1 MTRYTNLFFLI
12 FCLLVSRW
20 LVADTLPTPTPP
32 PVSAHSYIIMDFN
45 SGTVLAKKK
54 LDARVEPASI
64 TKLMTAYV
72 LFTEIN
78 AKRIQPDDKVL
89 VSKRAR
95 HMTGSRSFIEAGT
108 RVSVDTLLR
117 GMIIQSGND
126 ATVALA
132 EHAAGSEE
140 TFVSLMNQH
149 AARLGMAGSHF
160 VNSTGL
166 PHKQHY
172 STARDIA
179 VLARALIRE
188 FPEFYPLYSE
198 KKFTYNGIT
207 QHNRN
212 LLLWRDDSVDG
223 LKTGHTESAG
233 YCLVSSAMRSNM
245 RLITVVLGD
254 KSEEKRAVSSL
265 ALLNYGFRFFE
276 TRKLYAAGQE
286 LKQIRVW
293 KGDRQQLAIG
303 LNRDLYL
310 TLPRGSFKSLKVS
323 VKLPAQQMAPVS
335 KGKQLG
341 TLDVSRDTLV
351 LSEQPL
357 IALNDVNEGGLWT
370 RLSDSVLLWFE

>member
-1 MTRYTNLFFLI
+1 MKI
-12 FCLLVSRW
+12 FPYLVSMICS
-20 LVADTLPTPTPP
+20 LLISQTLAAAALPTPTPP
-32 PVSAHSYIIMDFN
+32 PVSAGSYIVMDFN
-45 SGTVLAKKK
+45 SGKVLTEKKT
-54 LDARVEPASI
+54 DERMEPASI

-72 LFTEIN
+72 IFTEIK
-78 AKRIQPDDKVL
+78 AGRIQLTDQVL
-89 VSKRAR
+89 ISKRSR
-95 HMTGSRSFIEAGT
+95 SMIGSRSFIEAGS
-108 RVSVDTLLR
+108 RVSVDDLLH

-149 AARLGMAGSHF
+149 AAKLGMAGTHF

-166 PHKQHY
+166 PDKKHY

-179 VLARALIRE
+179 ILARAVIKE
-188 FPEFYPLYSE
+188 FPEFYPLYAQ

-223 LKTGHTESAG
+223 LKTGHTDSAG
-233 YCLVSSAMRSNM
+233 YCLVSSAMRDNM

-254 KSEEKRAVSSL
+254 KSENKRAVSSL

-276 TRKLYAAGQE
+276 TRKLYAAGQV
-286 LKQIRVW
+286 LKKIRVW
-293 KGDRQQLAIG
+293 KGDREQLPVG

-310 TLPRGSFKSLKVS
+310 TLPRGSFQNLKAS
-323 VKLPAQQMAPVS
+323 VKLPAQQMAPIS
-335 KGKQLG
+335 KGKTLG
-341 TLDVSRDTLV
+341 TLNISSDTILV
-351 LSEQPL
+351 SEQSL
-357 IALNDVNEGGLWT
+357 IALNDVNEGGIWT

>member
-1 MTRYTNLFFLI
+1 MKQHITLVF
-12 FCLLVSRW
+12 LVSSLLLSQW
-20 LVADTLPTPTPP
+20 LAAAALPTPTPP
-32 PVSAHSYIIMDFN
+32 PVSARSYIVMDYN
-45 SGTVLAKKK
+45 SDKILAEKKADK
-54 LDARVEPASI
+54 RVEPASI

-72 LFTEIN
+72 LFTEIKAN
-78 AKRIQPDDKVL
+78 RIQLSDQVL
-89 VSKRAR
+89 ISKRAR
-95 HMTGSRSFIEAGT
+95 RMTGSRSFIEAGS
-108 RVSVDTLLR
+108 RVSVDDLLR

-149 AARLGMAGSHF
+149 AAHLGMAGSHF

-166 PHKQHY
+166 PGKQHY

-198 KKFTYNGIT
+198 KKFTYNNIT

-223 LKTGHTESAG
+223 LKTGHTQSAG
-233 YCLVSSAMRSNM
+233 YCLVSSALRDSM

-254 KSEEKRAVSSL
+254 KSENKRAVSSL

-276 TRKLYAAGQE
+276 TRKLYAAGQT

-293 KGDRQQLAIG
+293 KGDREQLPVG
-303 LNRDLYL
+303 LNSDLYL

-323 VKLPAQQMAPVS
+323 VKLPTQQMAPVS
-335 KGKQLG
+335 KGQSLG
-341 TLDVSRDTLV
+341 TLNVSRDTLV
-351 LSEQPL
+351 MAEQPL
-357 IALNDVNEGGLWT
+357 IALNGINEGSLWT
-370 RLSDSVLLWFE
+370 RITDSVLLWFE

>member
-1 MTRYTNLFFLI
+1 MKQLTTLVF
-12 FCLLVSRW
+12 LVSS
-20 LVADTLPTPTPP
+20 LLLSQSLAATTLPTPTPP
-32 PVSAHSYIIMDFN
+32 PVSARSYIVMDYN
-45 SGTVLAKKK
+45 SGKVLAEKKADK
-54 LDARVEPASI
+54 RVEPASI

-72 LFTEIN
+72 LFTEIKAN
-78 AKRIQPDDKVL
+78 RIQLSDQVL
-89 VSKRAR
+89 ISKRAR
-95 HMTGSRSFIEAGT
+95 RMTGSRSFIEAGS
-108 RVSVDTLLR
+108 RVSVDDLLR

-149 AARLGMAGSHF
+149 AAHLGMAGSNF

-166 PHKQHY
+166 PGKQHY

-179 VLARALIRE
+179 VLARALIHE

-198 KKFTYNGIT
+198 KKFTYNNIT

-223 LKTGHTESAG
+223 LKTGHTQSAG
-233 YCLVSSAMRSNM
+233 YCLVSSALRDNM

-254 KSEEKRAVSSL
+254 KSENKRAVSSL

-276 TRKLYAAGQE
+276 TRKLYAAGQT

-293 KGDRQQLAIG
+293 KGDREQLPVG
-303 LNRDLYL
+303 LNSDLYL

-323 VKLPAQQMAPVS
+323 VKLPSQQMAPVS
-335 KGKQLG
+335 KGQSLG
-341 TLDVSRDTLV
+341 TLNVSRDTLV
-351 LSEQPL
+351 MAEQPL
-357 IALNDVNEGGLWT
+357 IALSSVNEGGLWT
-370 RLSDSVLLWFE
+370 RITDSVLLWFE

>member
-1 MTRYTNLFFLI
+1 MKQPITLFY
-12 FCLLVSRW
+12 LLFSLLLSPW
-20 LVADTLPTPTPP
+20 LAAAALPTPTPP
-32 PVSAHSYIIMDFN
+32 PVSARSYIVMDYN
-45 SGTVLAKKK
+45 SGKILAEKKTDK
-54 LDARVEPASI
+54 RIEPASI

-78 AKRIQPDDKVL
+78 AGRIQLSDQVL
-89 VSKRAR
+89 ISRRAR
-95 HMTGSRSFIEAGT
+95 RMTGSRSFIEAGT
-108 RVSVDTLLR
+108 RVSVDDLLR

-149 AARLGMAGSHF
+149 AAHLGMAGSHF

-166 PHKQHY
+166 PDKQHY

-179 VLARALIRE
+179 LLARALIHE
-188 FPEFYPLYSE
+188 FPGFYPLYSE
-198 KKFTYNGIT
+198 KKFTYNKIT

-233 YCLVSSAMRSNM
+233 YCLVSSAMRENM

-254 KSEEKRAVSSL
+254 KSENKRAVSSL

-276 TRKLYAAGQE
+276 TRKLYAAGQT

-293 KGDRQQLAIG
+293 KGDRQQLAVG

-323 VKLPAQQMAPVS
+323 VKLPTQQMAPVS
-335 KGKQLG
+335 KGKSLG
-341 TLDVSRDTLV
+341 TLNVSRDTLV
-351 LSEQPL
+351 MAEQPL
-357 IALNDVNEGGLWT
+357 IALTDVNEGGIWT
-370 RLSDSVLLWFE
+370 RVSDSVLLWFE